1 MLAFPPFAA
10 FTRLA
15 AAVLLPSL
23 VLVGA
28 SCRDDE
34 QSSGKGPDRSD
45 TTQSAATLAELARE
59 AGVPFPAAARLIGVA
74 RENGMDDL
82 LRFKVEIPAS
92 DLAAFLATSPVPS
105 EAFEAGERGLL
116 GPDQGFWDPRRAQRL
131 RTGQQV
137 LPGQRALNIGIDD
150 GRPDVVSIYVVNH
163 GT

>member
-1 MLAFPPFAA
+1 MLTLSPFAA
-10 FTRLA
+10 CAQLA
-15 AAVLLPSL
+15 AALLLPTL
-23 VLVGA
+23 VLTAA
-28 SCRDDE
+28 SCREDE
-34 QSSGKGPDRSD
+34 PSNGKGRDRSD
-45 TTQSAATLAELARE
+45 ATQPAETLGELARE
-59 AGVPFPAAARLIGVA
+59 AGVRLPAAARLIGVA
-74 RENGMDDL
+74 REHGMDDL

-131 RTGQQV
+131 RTGQQI
-137 LPGQRALNIGIDD
+137 LPGERALNIGIDD